1 MINDYI
7 MDINITKPITPLT
20 SIEDIKKQLEDQQIN
35 TKHITPEWKD
45 FSEKKFNDKII
56 QLENSTTVIDF
67 LKECNKINNSL
78 YIEFIN
84 VLKNTPIEDI
94 EFKSD
99 FKKLYS
105 KY

>member
-35 TKHITPEWKD
+35 TISKHITPEWKD
-45 FSEKKFNDKII
+45 FSRKKFNDKII

-67 LKECNKINNSL
+67 LKNVIKLIIV
-78 YIEFIN
+78 YILNLLMF
-84 VLKNTPIEDI
+84 
-94 EFKSD
+94 
-99 FKKLYS
+99 
-105 KY
+105 